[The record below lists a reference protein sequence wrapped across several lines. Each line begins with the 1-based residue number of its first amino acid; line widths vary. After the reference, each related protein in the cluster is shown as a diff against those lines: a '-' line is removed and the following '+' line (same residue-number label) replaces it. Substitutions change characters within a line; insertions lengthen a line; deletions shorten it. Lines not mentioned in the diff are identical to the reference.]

1 MGLVK
6 IEVENFGGL
15 DLKILSR
22 TYDEKELLN
31 DWFKLYP
38 KSQHVILENN
48 EQLDEMFEIFRDVT
62 PVTDEE
68 KEEEKAIIARLKKN
82 GFKVR

>member
-22 TYDEKELLN
+22 TYDELN